1 MGKSGKITIK
11 DLAEKA
17 GVSKTAVSFAFNSP
31 ERISTETYERIMAIA
46 QQEGYSPD
54 PVARTLA
61 KRQTRALAILFPQAI
76 SSVFQNPYI
85 TEILRG
91 FGDVCEKEGFTV
103 TLMSPVK
110 GIVSHAILNAAVDG
124 IVFLGVNSESDI
136 HEVCRQRN
144 MPYVTIDAGFSTDY
158 INVGID
164 DESYAKKLAEIL
176 LKKGHRKICVCSL
189 PSVSKSL
196 TNVVFSNTMEARK
209 KGIYDAVN
217 ECCAEPLET
226 LQFIEVEPAY
236 IQAYETA
243 MQVLCSANPPTA
255 IYCMADIQAYGFY
268 RAAKELGLSIPE
280 DFSVV
285 TFDNLPHTDILLPRP
300 LSVNQPGFEKGKI
313 AAEILVDLLKGK
325 SRKSVI
331 LPTNIYESDSVSTV
345 PFV

>member
-46 QQEGYSPD
+46 RQEGYSPD

-103 TLMSPVK
+103 TLMSPV
-110 GIVSHAILNAAVDG
+110 NG

-209 KGIYDAVN
+209 KGIYEAVN